1 MLMTA
6 EESILD
12 NLNELILDRDFRQL
26 CSKSNE
32 FNLFRIIKSEKNELK
47 HSNVL
52 AWLFNPNENHGLGSK
67 FLEEFVFSTIPKYHI
82 ENVNFQSLYL
92 LDFQNVEVRREW
104 KKIDILIII
113 KSSDKGKS
121 LVIPIENKIRAR
133 ESKTQLGQYY
143 SDCTQ
148 VFNEYE
154 YSIVPIFLTPEGENP
169 SDENLDTWNVCSY
182 EDLLQVLEHT
192 FEDNQSILNQQVR
205 FFISNYLTLLRR
217 NIMEEDKS
225 IIELCNRIYEKYGK
239 AIDLINQ
246 YSVVTNNVIRYKNAL
261 IEVIEK
267 KSDLG
272 LVKTED
278 KYKNYLKFCT
288 NHISDYIKQAF
299 PNVSKLIEYSIE
311 FTEEDVYLRLQIVP
325 SDNKAARDDLYC
337 LLHNNASIF
346 NKAKKEKPST
356 QGWISVYSMKL
367 LSKKDT
373 SDEDGIEA
381 KVERV
386 KNNFSLFLE
395 GDFKKIDGF
404 FARKT
409 SESVVT
415 VYSENTSGN

>member
-1 MLMTA
+1 MTA

-299 PNVSKLIEYSIE
+299 PNVSKIIEYSIE

-381 KVERV
+381 KVESV

>member
-1 MLMTA
+1 MTA

-192 FEDNQSILNQQVR
+192 FEDNQSILNHQVR

-381 KVERV
+381 KVESV

>member
-1 MLMTA
+1 MTA